1 MIVKSRVRRHTLATN
16 ATPMSRHADPFAL
29 PINQP
34 KPLGEGYQ
42 VTRITNRL
50 RAVLL
55 HVPYYT
61 FEGSAKL
68 ARDTGLAASTV
79 SRLIRGKISPSY
91 VVVESIARAISHRW
105 GKRLDAREI
114 FTTNGSYPTP
124 STCALMGCLGCL
136 PPEAW
141 SEASDTL
148 RPKWKQQRP
157 GDWCYYQSDESRYS
171 AEHDSDHPLSTQK
184 PGGGPACKQVPSSP
198 EVYL

>member
-1 MIVKSRVRRHTLATN
+1 
-16 ATPMSRHADPFAL
+16 MSRHTDPFA
-29 PINQP
+29 PPTGHP
-34 KPLGEGYQ
+34 KPPGEGYQ

-61 FEGSAKL
+61 FEGCAKL
-68 ARDTGLAASTV
+68 ARDTGLARSTV

-105 GKRLDAREI
+105 GNRLDPREV

-124 STCALMGCLGCL
+124 STCALMGCSGCL

-141 SEASDTL
+141 SEATDTL

-157 GDWCYYQSDESRYS
+157 GDWCHYQGDESRYS
-171 AEHDSDHPLSTQK
+171 AEHDSDQPLSTQK
-184 PGGGPACKQVPSSP
+184 PGGWSRLQASP
-198 EVYL
+198 ILPRSLSLA